1 MRHCLGLVLIFLV
14 LLVPSISGAIEKSQ
28 VTTEWDSSDA
38 SEFLGIYTPF
48 TKWVNKVPWFYSHSS
63 APEGISE
70 DDVILEIQI
79 AMEILEGLADVEFEY
94 RSSHAK
100 GIELND
106 GVVGIGWKG
115 LSDGFLGNARLTRS
129 INFDDYLE
137 HGYWPA
143 VDGRIY
149 FTNLEDMPSQRT
161 ILHELM
167 HILGIGHSENPFSI
181 MHYPNYGYS
190 RLLAD
195 DEKIL
200 HSLYGYPDI
209 YRPISPNPD
218 SLDILSRSGVRFVQ
232 SNIGFEVG
240 PFDSEEDRIEIDI
253 VGEELEPDNWVW
265 VNMEWKSSNNT
276 IDPDELISLHVTMP
290 NGDPFF
296 FWETRIA
303 FENGVW
309 NPRIGR
315 VKQFGYYPGD
325 WKVTFVLSGE
335 VMYQL
340 TMPVEHI
347 TSGINKTPDV
357 ALNAQVDKSGNYFLE
372 LLANDPEGD
381 EINYKWHMPDNTFA
395 DPLDDSSLEVTVA
408 TAPKTVYATV
418 FDDVDRNLPGTPE
431 GSRHGEGFGW
441 VERIIL
447 MPPSGLSG
455 ATYFAEQGLLSIP
468 RISLGGIDYSL
479 IFERIESQEIEFK
492 LVQINSYSV
501 SEADDTATFND
512 IDGVIHIPALTVLEN
527 EIESSHF
534 DIQFEYVSNSNPVR
548 ITLQ

>member
-1 MRHCLGLVLIFLV
+1 
-14 LLVPSISGAIEKSQ
+14 
-28 VTTEWDSSDA
+28 
-38 SEFLGIYTPF
+38 
-48 TKWVNKVPWFYSHSS
+48 
-63 APEGISE
+63 
-70 DDVILEIQI
+70 
-79 AMEILEGLADVEFEY
+79 
-94 RSSHAK
+94 
-100 GIELND
+100 
-106 GVVGIGWKG
+106 
-115 LSDGFLGNARLTRS
+115 
-129 INFDDYLE
+129 
-137 HGYWPA
+137 
-143 VDGRIY
+143 
-149 FTNLEDMPSQRT
+149 
-161 ILHELM
+161 
-167 HILGIGHSENPFSI
+167 
-181 MHYPNYGYS
+181 
-190 RLLAD
+190 
-195 DEKIL
+195 
-200 HSLYGYPDI
+200 
-209 YRPISPNPD
+209 
-218 SLDILSRSGVRFVQ
+218 
-232 SNIGFEVG
+232 
-240 PFDSEEDRIEIDI
+240 
-253 VGEELEPDNWVW
+253 
-265 VNMEWKSSNNT
+265 
-276 IDPDELISLHVTMP
+276 
-290 NGDPFF
+290 
-296 FWETRIA
+296 
-303 FENGVW
+303 
-309 NPRIGR
+309 
-315 VKQFGYYPGD
+315 
-325 WKVTFVLSGE
+325 
-335 VMYQL
+335 MYQL